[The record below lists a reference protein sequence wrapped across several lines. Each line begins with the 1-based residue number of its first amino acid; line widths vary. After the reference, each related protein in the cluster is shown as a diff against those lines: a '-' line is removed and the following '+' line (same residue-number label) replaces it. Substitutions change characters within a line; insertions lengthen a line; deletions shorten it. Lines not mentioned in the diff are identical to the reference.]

1 MGRGIVARLSAMCV
15 LVLTTKSQ
23 STKVPDPILMDPLG
37 TNDKCGNVSCS
48 NAIGRTDMKWSAF
61 LAESAR
67 ELRPERLTDPDVNL
81 SIHPARAIA
90 RRLPPSIDYRVPPV
104 AG

>member
-1 MGRGIVARLSAMCV
+1 MSPKQSGPGVGLISLRLASRRPLLQALGSLPDCE
-15 LVLTTKSQ
+15 
-23 STKVPDPILMDPLG
+23 PDPQALANTSPEWQRNLKHEEVPSRPG
-37 TNDKCGNVSCS
+37 
-48 NAIGRTDMKWSAF
+48 AF
-61 LAESAR
+61 H
-67 ELRPERLTDPDVNL
+67 PEPLTDPDMNL

>member
-1 MGRGIVARLSAMCV
+1 MKTDVDAIADIA
-15 LVLTTKSQ
+15 LTSKFWQMLPSR
-23 STKVPDPILMDPLG
+23 PG
-37 TNDKCGNVSCS
+37 
-48 NAIGRTDMKWSAF
+48 AF
-61 LAESAR
+61 H
-67 ELRPERLTDPDVNL
+67 PEPLTDPDMNL